1 MKIFITGEVKVGKTT
16 LIKEISEILIKSGYK
31 ISGFITTDVVKE
43 GKRIG
48 FNIID
53 IVTKEE
59 RIFASKL
66 IKTEHKFG
74 SYYLNIKNL
83 DKILENALKRE
94 YDFLVID
101 EIGKM
106 EFYSKNFIE
115 SINNI
120 IKKDINLLATL
131 NRDFV
136 INYQNYGIIYV
147 LTFNNREKIK
157 NEILKIV
164 KKEYKNEQV
173 KK

>member
-53 IVTKEE
+53 ILTKEE
-59 RIFASKL
+59 RLFASKF
-66 IKTEHKFG
+66 INTDFKFG

-83 DKILENALKRE
+83 DKTLENALKRE
-94 YDFLVID
+94 YDFLIID

-136 INYQNYGIIYV
+136 VNYQNYGIIYI
-147 LTFNNREKIK
+147 LTLNNREKIK
-157 NEILKIV
+157 NEILRIV
-164 KKEYKNEQV
+164 KKEF

>member
-31 ISGFITTDVVKE
+31 ISGFITTDVLKE
-43 GKRIG
+43 GKRVG

-59 RIFASKL
+59 RLFASKL
-66 IKTEHKFG
+66 IKTEQKFG

-83 DKILENALKRE
+83 DKTLENILKRE
-94 YDFLVID
+94 YDFLIID

-106 EFYSKNFIE
+106 EFYSKIFIE
-115 SINNI
+115 SIENI
-120 IKKDINLLATL
+120 VKKDINLLATL
-131 NRDFV
+131 HRDFIV
-136 INYQNYGIIYV
+136 NYQNYGIIYV
-147 LTFNNREKIK
+147 LTLNNREKIK

-164 KKEYKNEQV
+164 KKEC